1 MLDYEKTI
9 FSKGIVCYNTNNHNK
24 CVVIDGNQGSRND
37 RCSRVIEMMCDEL
50 KIHTPP
56 NRALIPTGEYID
68 IPTLEKALSLSKNEY
83 KRVFG
88 GEENE

>member
-1 MLDYEKTI
+1 MIDYKTMS
-9 FSKGIVCYNTNNHNK
+9 FSKGIVCYNTNNFHK

-37 RCSRVIEMMCDEL
+37 RCSTVIEMASDRL
-50 KIHTPP
+50 FIHTPP

-68 IPTLEKALSLSKNEY
+68 IQNLENVLSFSKNEY
-83 KRVFG
+83 ERVFG

>member
-1 MLDYEKTI
+1 MIDYKATV
-9 FSKGIVCYNTNNHNK
+9 FSRGIVCYNKNNFNK
-24 CVVIDGNQGSRND
+24 CVVIDGNKGSRND
-37 RCSRVIEMMCDEL
+37 RCSTVIEMASDGL
-50 KIHTPP
+50 FIHTPP

-68 IPTLEKALSLSKNEY
+68 IQNIENVLSLSKNEY